1 MIDLYQGDCL
11 EVLPKI
17 NDNTVDIIIL
27 DPPYYSTHIKEL
39 GDNNWKTN
47 DEYIIWFKNVL
58 FYVLPKLKNTGSM
71 YIFHNDLSIMTDI
84 LYFLKHN
91 CNLILRNHIKWNK
104 FPTHNNFSRIIK
116 TFGKNRNYSQT
127 FTEDI
132 YYITKQG
139 NEIETPFSKIMKNK
153 MSELNL
159 KQRDIS
165 SLFLSKN
172 GNITGWVSNKLNGT
186 QIPTREQWEKITQL
200 FGIQNNYDDLLYEY
214 NTKSRYKFNQE
225 FIEFKGKSL
234 DIQKELLKPYSEI
247 WEYNKDNIK
256 SFYTAK
262 PVDML
267 KNIIKISSNE
277 NDVILDPFM
286 GSGTTGVACKRL
298 NRDFIGIELNEQYFK
313 IAEERIDKISECE
326 VNREN

>member
-1 MIDLYQGDCL
+1 MSQIELYNGDCL

-17 NDNTVDIIIL
+17 NDNIADIIIL

-47 DEYIIWFKNVL
+47 DEYISWFKNVL
-58 FYVLPKLKNTGSM
+58 FSVLPKLKNTGSI

-153 MSELNL
+153 MLELNL
-159 KQRDIS
+159 KQKDIS

-200 FGIQNNYDDLLYEY
+200 FGIQNNYDDLLHEY

-234 DIQKELLKPYSEI
+234 DMQKELLKPYSEI

-262 PVDML
+262 SVDML

-286 GSGTTGVACKRL
+286 GSGTTGVACKRT
-298 NRDFIGIELNEQYFK
+298 NRNFIGIELDENYFNIAKDRINE
-313 IAEERIDKISECE
+313 S
-326 VNREN
+326 N

>member
-1 MIDLYQGDCL
+1 
-11 EVLPKI
+11 
-17 NDNTVDIIIL
+17 
-27 DPPYYSTHIKEL
+27 
-39 GDNNWKTN
+39 
-47 DEYIIWFKNVL
+47 
-58 FYVLPKLKNTGSM
+58 
-71 YIFHNDLSIMTDI
+71 MTDI

-153 MSELNL
+153 MLELNL
-159 KQRDIS
+159 KQKDIS

-234 DIQKELLKPYSEI
+234 DMQKELLKPYSEI

-262 PVDML
+262 SVDML

-286 GSGTTGVACKRL
+286 GSGTTGVACKKL
-298 NRDFIGIELNEQYFK
+298 NRNFIGIELDEHYFK
-313 IAEERIDKISECE
+313 LAEDRINES
-326 VNREN
+326 N